1 MNIYSNAKEMQLAAL
16 EVSPTNNFTGSINN
30 FSKENATIET
40 DLFDLETLDYY
51 ARKNCGLKV
60 TKEEQAKFE
69 TEYRGGLQGDY
80 SLEMNQK
87 ISNVVDSLIK
97 YPQSKRSVIMMNNTW
112 WMHDD
117 TDEAKCCRELHFYL
131 TQEVESD
138 AVLLNCSGIFQAILF
153 TIVGSG
159 YLEKELSRYEY
170 QHIRWKKKGKDN
182 TQLALQVDAI
192 SQGLANASFLA
203 LPIFITATNTQQSFG
218 PVEILG
224 ICIWG
229 VALLMESIADF
240 QKLAFLKRMKKEEK
254 RNQVCNVGLWKY
266 SRHPNYF
273 AEWMVWNG
281 LVVMALPS
289 WLALKDIQSEIFNDQ
304 VDQILW
310 LLLGAGLIYVSRMM
324 YLTLVYGTG
333 AIPAEHYSVQK
344 RPGYKDYQK
353 TTNRFFP
360 GPPK

>member
-1 MNIYSNAKEMQLAAL
+1 MYPWEQHLLQWLFVIGISKIENQRLKYKKVKYFRPLVPYLVGLGILLSYSELYK
-16 EVSPTNNFTGSINN
+16 VG
-30 FSKENATIET
+30 FSN
-40 DLFDLETLDYY
+40 
-51 ARKNCGLKV
+51 
-60 TKEEQAKFE
+60 
-69 TEYRGGLQGDY
+69 
-80 SLEMNQK
+80 
-87 ISNVVDSLIK
+87 LI
-97 YPQSKRSVIMMNNTW
+97 
-112 WMHDD
+112 
-117 TDEAKCCRELHFYL
+117 
-131 TQEVESD
+131 
-138 AVLLNCSGIFQAILF
+138 GQAILF
-153 TIVGSG
+153 IIVVCIPIYKTGRMSYVDIAWPWGLVLLGIISFIFSDGYWLRSLLVSGMVILVGLRMGLGAVKMWRSG

-281 LVVMALPS
+281 LIIASIPS
-289 WLALKDIQSEIFNDQ
+289 YISLFDSEA
-304 VDQILW
+304 LW
-310 LLLGAGLIYVSRMM
+310 LWIM
-324 YLTLVYGTG
+324 
-333 AIPAEHYSVQK
+333 I
-344 RPGYKDYQK
+344 
-353 TTNRFFP
+353 
-360 GPPK
+360 

>member
-1 MNIYSNAKEMQLAAL
+1 MEIAL
-16 EVSPTNNFTGSINN
+16 IN
-30 FSKENATIET
+30 
-40 DLFDLETLDYY
+40 
-51 ARKNCGLKV
+51 
-60 TKEEQAKFE
+60 
-69 TEYRGGLQGDY
+69 
-80 SLEMNQK
+80 
-87 ISNVVDSLIK
+87 
-97 YPQSKRSVIMMNNTW
+97 
-112 WMHDD
+112 
-117 TDEAKCCRELHFYL
+117 
-131 TQEVESD
+131 
-138 AVLLNCSGIFQAILF
+138 LLVQAILF
-153 TIVGSG
+153 TIVVCIPIYKTGRMSYVDIAWPWGLVLLGIISFIFSDGYWVRSLLVSGMVILVGLRMGLGAVKMWRSG

-281 LVVMALPS
+281 LVITALPS

-304 VDQILW
+304 VHQILW

-324 YLTLVYGTG
+324 YLTLVYATG

>member
-1 MNIYSNAKEMQLAAL
+1 MEIAL
-16 EVSPTNNFTGSINN
+16 IN
-30 FSKENATIET
+30 
-40 DLFDLETLDYY
+40 
-51 ARKNCGLKV
+51 
-60 TKEEQAKFE
+60 
-69 TEYRGGLQGDY
+69 
-80 SLEMNQK
+80 
-87 ISNVVDSLIK
+87 
-97 YPQSKRSVIMMNNTW
+97 
-112 WMHDD
+112 
-117 TDEAKCCRELHFYL
+117 
-131 TQEVESD
+131 
-138 AVLLNCSGIFQAILF
+138 LLVQAILF
-153 TIVGSG
+153 TIVVCIPIYKTGRMSYVDIAWPWGLVLLGIISFIFSDGYWVRSLLVSGMVILVGLRMGLGAVKMWRSG
-159 YLEKELSRYEY
+159 YLEKELPRYEY
-170 QHIRWKKKGKDN
+170 QHIRWKKKDKDN

-224 ICIWG
+224 ISIWG

-281 LVVMALPS
+281 LVITALPS

-324 YLTLVYGTG
+324 YLTLVYATG
-333 AIPAEHYSVQK
+333 AIPAEHYSAQK

>member
-1 MNIYSNAKEMQLAAL
+1 MEIAL
-16 EVSPTNNFTGSINN
+16 IN
-30 FSKENATIET
+30 
-40 DLFDLETLDYY
+40 
-51 ARKNCGLKV
+51 
-60 TKEEQAKFE
+60 
-69 TEYRGGLQGDY
+69 
-80 SLEMNQK
+80 
-87 ISNVVDSLIK
+87 
-97 YPQSKRSVIMMNNTW
+97 
-112 WMHDD
+112 
-117 TDEAKCCRELHFYL
+117 
-131 TQEVESD
+131 
-138 AVLLNCSGIFQAILF
+138 LLVQAILF
-153 TIVGSG
+153 TIVVCIPIYKTGRMSYVDIAWPWGLVLLGIISFIFSDGYWVRSLLVSGMVILVGLRMGLGAVKMWRSG

-281 LVVMALPS
+281 LVIMALPS

-304 VDQILW
+304 VHQILW

-324 YLTLVYGTG
+324 YLTLVYATG
-333 AIPAEHYSVQK
+333 AIPAEYYSAQK

>member
-1 MNIYSNAKEMQLAAL
+1 MEIAL
-16 EVSPTNNFTGSINN
+16 IN
-30 FSKENATIET
+30 
-40 DLFDLETLDYY
+40 
-51 ARKNCGLKV
+51 
-60 TKEEQAKFE
+60 
-69 TEYRGGLQGDY
+69 
-80 SLEMNQK
+80 
-87 ISNVVDSLIK
+87 
-97 YPQSKRSVIMMNNTW
+97 
-112 WMHDD
+112 
-117 TDEAKCCRELHFYL
+117 
-131 TQEVESD
+131 
-138 AVLLNCSGIFQAILF
+138 LLVQAILF
-153 TIVGSG
+153 TIVVCIPIYKTGRMSYVDIAWPWGLVLLGIISFIFSDGYWVRSLLVSGMVILVGLRMGLGAVKMWRSG

-224 ICIWG
+224 ISIWG

-281 LVVMALPS
+281 LVIMALPS
-289 WLALKDIQSEIFNDQ
+289 WLALKDTQSEFFNNQ

-324 YLTLVYGTG
+324 YLTLVYATG
-333 AIPAEHYSVQK
+333 AIPAEYYSAQK
-344 RPGYKDYQK
+344 RPGYKEYQK